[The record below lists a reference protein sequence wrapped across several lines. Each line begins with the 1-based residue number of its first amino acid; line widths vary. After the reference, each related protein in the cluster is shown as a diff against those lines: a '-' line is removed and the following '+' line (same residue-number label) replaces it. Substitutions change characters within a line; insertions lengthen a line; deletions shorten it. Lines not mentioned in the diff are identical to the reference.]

1 MLEPTMPEPP
11 ANSRHQVPAK
21 SLQPLSL
28 KRWTKLLLWIPDGPR
43 SQAQLQKLQDD
54 LANRFEGQWEHA
66 VEYVNKF
73 HDRFLN
79 KARGL
84 LTFDGLVLTALGAAY
99 QQNHRIPAGLVLVG
113 CACAVI
119 AAGMLLLNSF
129 SVHFGDLGK
138 YEDATKELRARVVQI
153 VLHGKGM
160 CLAVVL
166 SFFAMLC
173 LIMAFGIV
181 VLTNG

>member
-1 MLEPTMPEPP
+1 M
-11 ANSRHQVPAK
+11 
-21 SLQPLSL
+21 SLRPLSL
-28 KRWTKLLLWIPDGPR
+28 TRWTKLLLWIPDGPR

-66 VEYVNKF
+66 VEYVNRL

-99 QQNHRIPAGLVLVG
+99 QQNHQIPAGLVLVG
-113 CACAVI
+113 CVFAVI
-119 AAGMLLLNSF
+119 AASMLLLNQF

-138 YEDATKELRARVVQI
+138 YQDATKELPARVVQI
-153 VLHGKGM
+153 VMHGKSM
-160 CLAVVL
+160 FIAVML
-166 SFFAMLC
+166 SFLAMLC
-173 LIMAFGIV
+173 LIIAFGIA
-181 VLTNG
+181 VLTNAFA

>member
-1 MLEPTMPEPP
+1 MPEPS
-11 ANSRHQVPAK
+11 ATSGHKVPGK

-28 KRWTKLLLWIPDGPR
+28 KRGTKLLLLIPDGPR

-66 VEYVNKF
+66 VAYVNKL

-84 LTFDGLVLTALGAAY
+84 LTFDGLVLTALGGVY
-99 QQNHRIPAGLVLVG
+99 QANHRIPAGLVLVG

-119 AAGMLLLNSF
+119 AASMLLLNQF

-160 CLAVVL
+160 CLAVMF
-166 SFFAMLC
+166 SFVSMLC
-173 LIMAFGIV
+173 LIVAFGALV
-181 VLTNG
+181 FSNEFA